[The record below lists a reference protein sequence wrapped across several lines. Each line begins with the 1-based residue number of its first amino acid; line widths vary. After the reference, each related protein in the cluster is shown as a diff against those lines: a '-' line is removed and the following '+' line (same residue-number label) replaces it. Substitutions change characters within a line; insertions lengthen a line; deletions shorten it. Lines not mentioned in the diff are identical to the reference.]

1 MFGMKFS
8 GKTTPPE
15 GKTDVQISPVSLP
28 LPATVLLPLRST
40 SDLPLTAAV
49 KLGDSVKRG
58 QAIAGSTADLPVLH
72 APITGKIG
80 KPEDYL
86 THDGKTVPAIRI
98 DADGEDT
105 LFEEIVRPTITDMN
119 TLEEAVG
126 ASGIVDRKGTPLAS
140 LLHSLSLQMPK
151 TIVLNGAEDE
161 GMSVADIATIL
172 ERTDALLHAIAVLK
186 QYAPEASLRIALKK
200 NDTAAIRRVREAL
213 AESGVT
219 PLLLGKGYPQSHEAS
234 ILSAL
239 KASADDKV
247 LILNVTAVADM
258 ADYLESGLPATT
270 STLTL
275 FGSAVSEPKNVTVAI
290 GTSIADCLTLAGI
303 NVETVKKVVIGNP
316 LSGRAASSLAE
327 PIVKGTSAL
336 YCMTEEEA
344 KAKPESAC
352 TRCARCLYACPA
364 GLDPAEIVSAMNVS
378 GKEER
383 VALLKAQTA
392 DRCLS
397 CGSCTYVCPSYR
409 PLAHTLRL
417 AKKELQEA
425 MEHEKGEQK

>member
-1 MFGMKFS
+1 MTG
-8 GKTTPPE
+8 
-15 GKTDVQISPVSLP
+15 VQTCALP
-28 LPATVLLPLRST
+28 
-40 SDLPLTAAV
+40 
-49 KLGDSVKRG
+49 
-58 QAIAGSTADLPVLH
+58 IF
-72 APITGKIG
+72 
-80 KPEDYL
+80 
-86 THDGKTVPAIRI
+86 

-105 LFEEIVRPTITDMN
+105 LFEEITRPAVTDLH
-119 TLEEAVG
+119 TFEEAIA
-126 ASGIVDRKGTPLAS
+126 ASDIVDRKGTPLAS

-172 ERTDALLHAIAVLK
+172 ERTDALLRAAAILK

-200 NDTAAIRRVREAL
+200 NDTAAIRRVREAFK

-219 PLLLGKGYPQSHEAS
+219 PLLLGKGYPQSNEAS

-239 KASADDKV
+239 KASADDVV

-258 ADYLESGLPATT
+258 ADYLESGLPTMT

-290 GTSIADCLTLAGI
+290 GTSIADCLNLAGI

-327 PIVKGTSAL
+327 PIVNGTSAL

-344 KAKPESAC
+344 KTKPESAC

-378 GKEER
+378 SKEER
-383 VALLKAQTA
+383 VALLKAQNA
-392 DRCLS
+392 DHCLS

-409 PLAHTLRL
+409 PLAQALRL
-417 AKKELQEA
+417 AKQELQ
-425 MEHEKGEQK
+425 KGESR